1 MTLSI
6 ELVPLKLFSA
16 RIADGWTMVPGYPLK
31 PGDWAVTMA
40 PPGWVPNLGK
50 NTKRGAKSALATKT
64 TKREAQL
71 A

>member
-6 ELVPLKLFSA
+6 ELVPLKRFSA

-40 PPGWVPNLGK
+40 PPGWIPSLGK
-50 NTKRGAKSALATKT
+50 NTKRGARSAHATKMA
-64 TKREAQL
+64 KREAQF